1 MSSEPINFQ
10 NLGTPIYAGARY
22 SPEMTRIVLAAKED
36 NDKNARKVLVGFLKS
51 ALQLALISQI
61 QTSGITESSESSES
75 SDSSELKNSK
85 KNISDTSSTI
95 YVIPIPSRAS
105 ANRVRGF
112 KHSLVL
118 AQVLATTFTSRK
130 IIIIDCLILSRRV
143 RDQAG
148 LDLSARNK
156 NMAGAYKLQF
166 SSTQRIYEHIFSR
179 GNHEIYILDDLVTT
193 GATIAAAKL
202 ALASGKIPVSGAL
215 ASCATPGFYALR

>member
-36 NDKNARKVLVGFLKS
+36 NDKNARKVLVGFLMS
-51 ALQLALISQI
+51 ALQLALTSQI
-61 QTSGITESSESSES
+61 QNSGITESSESSE
-75 SDSSELKNSK
+75 SSELKNSK

-148 LDLSARNK
+148 LNLSARNK

-166 SSTQRIYEHIFSR
+166 SSTQRIYEHILSR

>member
-1 MSSEPINFQ
+1 MSSDPIKFQ
-10 NLGTPIYAGARY
+10 NLGTPIFAGARY

-36 NDKNARKVLVGFLKS
+36 NDKNARKVLVGFLMS
-51 ALQLALISQI
+51 ALQLALTSQI
-61 QTSGITESSESSES
+61 QNSGITESSESSES
-75 SDSSELKNSK
+75 SELKNPK
-85 KNISDTSSTI
+85 KNIGDKSSPI

-118 AQVLATTFTSRK
+118 AQVLASTFTSRK

-166 SSTQRIYEHIFSR
+166 SSTQRIYEHILSR

-202 ALASGKIPVSGAL
+202 ALASGKITVSGVL

>member
-22 SPEMTRIVLAAKED
+22 SPEITRIVLAAKED
-36 NDKNARKVLVGFLKS
+36 NDKNARKVLVGFLMS
-51 ALQLALISQI
+51 ALQLALTSQI
-61 QTSGITESSESSES
+61 QNSGITESSESSE
-75 SDSSELKNSK
+75 SSELKNSK

-148 LDLSARNK
+148 LNLSARNK

-166 SSTQRIYEHIFSR
+166 SSTQRIYEHILSR